1 MGKIEM
7 IPCMEYTE
15 NNMTER
21 FCKGDIVYCRTAD
34 RECLGTILDIGLMP
48 EENGENVIMMVI
60 DTSSGKWS
68 RSYEYVKPEDI
79 VFMRRVTLDE
89 EQPEEKTGEE
99 NPRSLI
105 ESVRCSYGRDGNYW
119 TGLMDDALG
128 IRK

>member
-15 NNMTER
+15 NDMTER
-21 FCKGDIVYCRTAD
+21 FCKGDIVYCRTED

-48 EENGENVIMMVI
+48 EEDGEKAIMVVI

-79 VFMRRVTLDE
+79 TFMGRVTLDE
-89 EQPEEKTGEE
+89 KVEEK
-99 NPRSLI
+99 PCSLI
-105 ESVRCSYGRDGNYW
+105 ESMRWSYGRDGNYR
-119 TGLMDDALG
+119 TRLMDGVLG

>member
-15 NNMTER
+15 NNMVER
-21 FCKGDIVYCRTAD
+21 FCKGDIVYCRTED
-34 RECLGTILDIGLMP
+34 RECLGTIIDIGLIP
-48 EENGENVIMMVI
+48 EEDGENVIMVII

-99 NPRSLI
+99 NPCSLI
-105 ESVRCSYGRDGNYW
+105 ESMRWSCGRDGNYRN
-119 TGLMDDALG
+119 GLMDDVLG

>member
-21 FCKGDIVYCRTAD
+21 FCKGDIVYCRTED
-34 RECLGTILDIGLMP
+34 RECLGKILDIGLMS
-48 EENGENVIMMVI
+48 EEDGEKVIMVVI

-79 VFMRRVTLDE
+79 VFMRRVTLEE
-89 EQPEEKTGEE
+89 EQPEDERIEE
-99 NPRSLI
+99 RPQSLI
-105 ESVRCSYGRDGNYW
+105 ESMRWSYGKEGNYRDA
-119 TGLMDDALG
+119 LMDGVLG
-128 IRK
+128 IRN